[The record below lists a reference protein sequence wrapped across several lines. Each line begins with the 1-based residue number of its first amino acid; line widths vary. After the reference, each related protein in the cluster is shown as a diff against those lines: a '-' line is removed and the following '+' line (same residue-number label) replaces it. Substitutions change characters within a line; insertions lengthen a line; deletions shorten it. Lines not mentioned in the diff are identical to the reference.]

1 MEKALS
7 LKKLNKKQLKMKRE
21 KQQQKTKNL
30 SNYHP
35 TPKYT
40 DLIQTLI
47 NMVQPQLLPKI
58 NTILLSIILKH
69 KTNLKS
75 LWKRN
80 TCIIK
85 AQITYQILIRVHA
98 NF

>member
-21 KQQQKTKNL
+21 NQKKQKAKNL

-85 AQITYQILIRVHA
+85 AEMT
-98 NF
+98 